1 MEFKVS
7 NVYKRTEDIYK
18 SKKYRQIV
26 SYGGSRSGKSY
37 SILQLFSIL
46 LMAKVNFKITVW
58 RNEKVTCRAT
68 VLEDFRS
75 IIYSDVHIFNQ
86 FVENKAAA
94 TFTCKKTG
102 SRIIFEGA
110 DSVGK
115 VLGMTQ
121 HISFFNEITEFNEDV
136 YNQITQRTK
145 ETVFVDY
152 NPSKK
157 FWLDRYRTHANTT
170 FIQSSFRD
178 NPFLEQGIIEKLL
191 SYDPSNPINHE
202 NGTAD
207 EYMWK
212 VYGLGELA
220 EKPNRVYKGWG
231 TISRHDWYDRLSEYQ
246 SYYGL
251 DFGLSNPTALVEV
264 KYDGDKTFYVRQR
277 LYKPSQSMNMP
288 ISQYIKDNCPDIGSE
303 DLIVCDSAKMSMVSD
318 MQYAG
323 FMAVPA
329 LKGPGSVDRGVNVVQ
344 AVNVI
349 YTDDSRDLD
358 DEYVVYSY
366 VVDRYGLSTDQ
377 VIRKDDHL
385 LDALRYIISYLIN
398 YLDIKI

>member
-1 MEFKVS
+1 MKIQVS
-7 NVYKRTEDIYK
+7 NVFRRTNDIYR
-18 SKKYRQIV
+18 SKAFRQIV

-37 SILQLFSIL
+37 SILQLFMSL
-46 LMAKVNFKITVW
+46 LQENNNFKITVW

-68 VLEDFRS
+68 VLEDFRN
-75 IIYSDVHIFNQ
+75 IIYSDLEIYNKFI
-86 FVENKAAA
+86 ENKAQAS
-94 TFTCKKTG
+94 FTCRETG

-110 DSVGK
+110 DSIGK

-145 ETVFVDY
+145 ETIFVDY

-170 FIQSSFRD
+170 FIQSTFRD
-178 NPFLEQGIIEKLL
+178 NPFLEKGIIEKLK
-191 SYDPSNPINHE
+191 SYDPSKEVNVT

-220 EKPNRVYKGWG
+220 EKPNRIYKGWG
-231 TISRHDWYDRLSEYQ
+231 SISLQTFQELDYK

-251 DFGLSNPTALVEV
+251 DFGISNPTAIVEV
-264 KYDGDKTFYVRQR
+264 KYDGDRTFYVNQI
-277 LYKPSQSMNMP
+277 LYKPSSMMGMP
-288 ISQYIKDNCPDIGSE
+288 IYKWIQEQIPQITTS
-303 DLIVCDSAKMSMVSD
+303 DLIVADSAKLSMVQD
-318 MQYAG
+318 LANGG
-323 FMAVPA
+323 FMAVGA
-329 LKGPGSVDRGVNVVQ
+329 MKGAGSVDRGISIVQ
-344 AVNVI
+344 AFQIVQ
-349 YTDDSRDLD
+349 TTTSKDLD
-358 DEYVVYSY
+358 DEYVTYSY
-366 VVDRYGLSTDQ
+366 VVDRYGLTTDA
-377 VIRKDDHL
+377 VVRKEDHL
-385 LDALRYIISYLIN
+385 LDALRYIVSYLIN

>member
-1 MEFKVS
+1 MDFKVS
-7 NVYKRTEDIYK
+7 NVYKRTESIYK
-18 SKKYRQIV
+18 SGKYRQIV

-37 SILQLFSIL
+37 SILQLFCIL
-46 LMAKVNFKITVW
+46 LMQKRNFKITVW

-68 VLEDFRS
+68 VLEDFRN
-75 IIYSDVHIFNQ
+75 IIYSDVHIYNQ
-86 FVENKAAA
+86 FVENKAQAS
-94 TFTCKKTG
+94 FTCKKTG

-110 DSVGK
+110 DSIGK

-145 ETVFVDY
+145 EHVFVDY

-157 FWLDRYRTHANTT
+157 FWLDRYRTHSNTI
-170 FIQSSFRD
+170 FIQSTFRD
-178 NPFLEQGIIEKLL
+178 NPFLEQGIIDKLL
-191 SYDPSNPINHE
+191 SYDPSVKENVE

-231 TISRHDWYDRLSEYQ
+231 TISRQAWNEELTEYI

-264 KYDGDKTFYVRQR
+264 KYDGDRTFYVRQR
-277 LYKPSQSMNMP
+277 VYKSSQSMQMP
-288 ISQYIKDNCPDIGSE
+288 IAEYIKQQCPDIGTE
-303 DLIVCDSAKMSMVSD
+303 DLIVCDSAKMSMVVD
-318 MQYAG
+318 MQSAG

-329 LKGPGSVDRGVNVVQ
+329 LKGPGSVDRGINVVQ
-344 AVNVI
+344 AVNVV
-349 YTDDSRDLD
+349 YSEDSRDLD

-366 VVDRYGLSTDQ
+366 VVDRYGLATDQ
-377 VIRKDDHL
+377 VVRKDDHL